1 MLGRGQQFLPIAP
14 SNAFIW
20 KRQVPKRAN
29 PTDQDLVNELLAR
42 QDDAIGQLEKLEAD
56 ILQTIELLSTT
67 RREEEDGTSA
77 TDQSDTIKLPRPEQD
92 TDRSSKAA

>member
-1 MLGRGQQFLPIAP
+1 M
-14 SNAFIW
+14 
-20 KRQVPKRAN
+20 PKRAN

-92 TDRSSKAA
+92 TDRSSRAA